1 MRLLQAQRIIFL
13 RIQNLFSACW
23 FYLPIPTKF
32 CLRHL
37 ANCCASF
44 CCWVKPKKNRLETQI
59 KDSAERKTYLPKLLL
74 IFALALL
81 LGIEGYFGLK
91 LHGLSEQQE
100 QIKEDY
106 SNINNITYGLFSVQQ
121 WKDNVAGIVHK
132 QVRNLKMTKRQKK
145 VLQGEIEQVLLVL
158 IDKAEAL
165 VNKPKKTISGKIQK
179 FAIKNFVNS
188 DSIKAQV
195 PGFARTIIAEVDN
208 PKNKRQL
215 SSMAIGEFNELAKE
229 ESLDSAFV
237 AKTAAVTAMYG
248 RYKVNSTD
256 ELNKKLTATL
266 GEIRG
271 KTYTYS
277 FIMLACISVV
287 LILWWVL
294 RRRRDLHVTLFVMS
308 LMFAFILLAVGLTA
322 SMIEVD
328 ARIRSLDFVL
338 LGEHITF
345 KDQVLFFQS
354 KSIMDVVKV
363 LIGQPGIDS
372 ILVGVLIL
380 AFSIL
385 FPVVKL
391 SSTGIHLLGRK
402 KLAENGIVKYFAFQS
417 GKWSMADVIVI
428 AILMAYIGLNGLLE
442 GQLQALNIKNDSL
455 TILTTNNT
463 ALQPGYIIFISFVL
477 YGLLLSTILK
487 FITPHDAH

>member
-1 MRLLQAQRIIFL
+1 
-13 RIQNLFSACW
+13 
-23 FYLPIPTKF
+23 
-32 CLRHL
+32 
-37 ANCCASF
+37 
-44 CCWVKPKKNRLETQI
+44 
-59 KDSAERKTYLPKLLL
+59 
-74 IFALALL
+74 LL
-81 LGIEGYFGLK
+81 LGAEGYFGWR
-91 LHGLSEQQE
+91 LHELSDQQE
-100 QIKEDY
+100 RIKEDY
-106 SNINNITYGLFSVQQ
+106 SNINNITYGLFSVQR
-121 WKDNVAGIVHK
+121 WKDNVSRIVHH
-132 QVRNLKMTKRQKK
+132 QVGNLKMTKRQKK
-145 VLQGEIEQVLLVL
+145 VLQTEVQQVLLAL

-179 FAIKNFVNS
+179 FAIRNFVNS
-188 DSIKAQV
+188 DSIRAQV
-195 PGFARTIIAEVDN
+195 PTFAKKIIAEVDN

-215 SSMAIGEFNELAKE
+215 SKMAIGEFNQLAE
-229 ESLDSAFV
+229 EEKLDSAFV
-237 AKTAAVTAMYG
+237 ANGASVRAMYG
-248 RYKVNSTD
+248 KYKVSSTD
-256 ELNKKLTATL
+256 ALNEKLVRSLAD
-266 GEIRG
+266 IRT
-271 KTYTYS
+271 KTYGYS
-277 FIMLACISVV
+277 FGMLACVVVV
-287 LILWWVL
+287 LGFWWGL
-294 RRRRDLHVTLFVMS
+294 RKRRDLHTTLFIMS
-308 LMFAFILLAVGLTA
+308 LLFAFILLGVGLTA

-338 LGEHITF
+338 LGEHVIF

-354 KSIMDVVKV
+354 KSIMDVVRV

-380 AFSIL
+380 VFSIL

-391 SSTGIHLLGRK
+391 SSTGIHLLGGKR
-402 KLAENGIVKYFAFQS
+402 LAENRIIKYFAFQS

-477 YGLLLSTILK
+477 YGLILSTILK